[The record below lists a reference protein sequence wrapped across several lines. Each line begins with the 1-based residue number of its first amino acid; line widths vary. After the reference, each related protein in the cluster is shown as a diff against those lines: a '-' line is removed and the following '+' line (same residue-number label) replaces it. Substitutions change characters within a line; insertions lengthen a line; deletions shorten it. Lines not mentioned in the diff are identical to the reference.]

1 MLNFLIRTKSGANK
15 LDLYLSRKHDELL
28 ASTLDPGSYK
38 KISSFAIVDG
48 FTVEI
53 TEDQVMCN
61 LSSYKIQFYL
71 SCFDLSYDIYTYYV
85 AYDVFLF
92 LINMLYIQTGQCAQI
107 CKRSENC
114 GERRKICFVIRSIYI
129 DI

>member
-1 MLNFLIRTKSGANK
+1 MLLLIRTKSGANK

-28 ASTLDPGSYK
+28 ASILEPGSYK

-61 LSSYKIQFYL
+61 LSSYKVQFYL
-71 SCFDLSYDIYTYYV
+71 SCFYHMIFTHIMWPMMFS
-85 AYDVFLF
+85 F
-92 LINMLYIQTGQCAQI
+92 
-107 CKRSENC
+107 S
-114 GERRKICFVIRSIYI
+114 
-129 DI
+129 

>member
-1 MLNFLIRTKSGANK
+1 VLLLIRIKSGANK

-28 ASTLDPGSYK
+28 ASTLEPRSYK

-53 TEDQVMCN
+53 TEDQVMYN

-71 SCFDLSYDIYTYYV
+71 FV
-85 AYDVFLF
+85 LF
-92 LINMLYIQTGQCAQI
+92 YHMI
-107 CKRSENC
+107 
-114 GERRKICFVIRSIYI
+114 
-129 DI
+129 